1 MVTVLSAGVNLAA
14 LRTGAA
20 NARGANRDSILAT
33 PDGED
38 GWRRRR
44 GEGVVED
51 AVLVVVVLVVLVKS
65 DSSDFFELRKL
76 TRIPKV
82 QQHRPD
88 CLPLT
93 SQHTLELNLYR

>member
-20 NARGANRDSILAT
+20 NARGANLDSILAT
-33 PDGED
+33 PDEED
-38 GWRRRR
+38 GCRGRR
-44 GEGVVED
+44 GEGVVDD
-51 AVLVVVVLVVLVKS
+51 AVVVVSVVLVKS
-65 DSSDFFELRKL
+65 DSDFFELRKL